1 MTASFYHRW
10 GIAPSVDV
18 RDSGLP
24 GVRLRPRGRPVR
36 TSGYARWNHL
46 NRDVQT
52 LGNARDQHE
61 QLTGKRRLAS
71 VDSRPPAV
79 VALGPPLT
87 GSSKPSRVRRRRGRA
102 MTYSSWGIACRPC
115 ARQSCKCPQYRLGPS
130 SEGLRE
136 RASSYQSDND
146 PDFRRSANPAGKRSR
161 ICGATCAWRPSYGGR
176 THISGEENPR
186 TERTTSVSRAP
197 SIPTRSAMA

>member
-52 LGNARDQHE
+52 LGNARAQHV
-61 QLTGKRRLAS
+61 QLTGKRHLAS
-71 VDSRPPAV
+71 FDSR
-79 VALGPPLT
+79 LRQSL
-87 GSSKPSRVRRRRGRA
+87 RWVRRL
-102 MTYSSWGIACRPC
+102 
-115 ARQSCKCPQYRLGPS
+115 Q
-130 SEGLRE
+130 
-136 RASSYQSDND
+136 D
-146 PDFRRSANPAGKRSR
+146 RRSLRGFGVA
-161 ICGATCAWRPSYGGR
+161 
-176 THISGEENPR
+176 EDEL
-186 TERTTSVSRAP
+186 
-197 SIPTRSAMA
+197 

>member
-1 MTASFYHRW
+1 MTASLYHRW

-61 QLTGKRRLAS
+61 QLTESAVSPAS
-71 VDSRPPAV
+71 TLDS
-79 VALGPPLT
+79 
-87 GSSKPSRVRRRRGRA
+87 GSRCVGSA
-102 MTYSSWGIACRPC
+102 A
-115 ARQSCKCPQYRLGPS
+115 YRIVEAF
-130 SEGLRE
+130 EGS
-136 RASSYQSDND
+136 AS
-146 PDFRRSANPAGKRSR
+146 
-161 ICGATCAWRPSYGGR
+161 
-176 THISGEENPR
+176 PR
-186 TERTTSVSRAP
+186 TSYDVLK
-197 SIPTRSAMA
+197 